1 MCRRKA
7 VTCTGRLLDVNT
19 GLVQTMRMRGALTGN
34 VIAKQQRGRHGLHV
48 MPPAP
53 RARHASKGRW
63 GTDAVQAVSGAVV
76 VGIES
81 MRTDGLLRGVLT
93 TGRTAARQSVDA
105 MRGRRV
111 AIAVNA
117 CVTVVFVVAGGP
129 GFGPDG
135 PPSAAGGATT
145 TAQSGPGGHGHAA
158 VAAEPADAGPGGQGH
173 AVVAAEPADGGPG
186 GHPAQHLPYRN
197 TTAEA
202 PDGPGVIS
210 ELSEFYSEYAAVEID
225 RQRRISPQQI
235 TTAAAPSIQSYAAP
249 ESVSVRQL
257 PAEPESDVV
266 PDDGEKIAADSP
278 AESPAEEPVPPSDP
292 QPEANVP
299 DRQNE
304 NPVAPP
310 KDAE

>member
-1 MCRRKA
+1 MCCWEA
-7 VTCTGRLLDVNT
+7 VICICRLLDVNT

-34 VIAKQQRGRHGLHV
+34 VIGKQQRGRHGSHV

-63 GTDAVQAVSGAVV
+63 GTDVVQAVSDGVV
-76 VGIES
+76 VGVES
-81 MRTDGLLRGVLT
+81 MRTDGLLRGVAT
-93 TGRTAARQSVDA
+93 KGRTAARQSADA
-105 MRGRRV
+105 IRGRRV

-117 CVTVVFVVAGGP
+117 CITVVFVVAGGP

-135 PPSAAGGATT
+135 PPSVAGGVTT
-145 TAQSGPGGHGHAA
+145 TAQSGLGGQGHAA
-158 VAAEPADAGPGGQGH
+158 VTAESADAGPGGPGH
-173 AVVAAEPADGGPG
+173 ATVAAEPADGGPH

-202 PDGPGVIS
+202 PDGSGVIS
-210 ELSEFYSEYAAVEID
+210 ELSEFYSEYAAVELD
-225 RQRRISPQQI
+225 RQHRISPQPI
-235 TTAAAPSIQSYAAP
+235 ATAGAPSIQSYAAP

-266 PDDGEKIAADSP
+266 PDGDEKTVAD
-278 AESPAEEPVPPSDP
+278 SPAEEPVPPSDP
-292 QPEANVP
+292 QPDANVS
-299 DRQNE
+299 DQQNE

-310 KDAE
+310 KDSE